1 MQFPAEQVLLLS
13 RDGPKF
19 TVMPQ
24 QEVVYEGSVLI
35 ALWVGG
41 VYGWYMYARARS
53 TLHVVLFTTVVKLI
67 CITINIDD

>member
-53 TLHVVLFTTVVKLI
+53 TLHVVSAFYYGSK
-67 CITINIDD
+67 INLYYY